1 MNRTIRTKLTHMNSV
16 IVVLVFLS
24 GLCFLPACAQVLSG
38 QQPVTRADTLRGSL
52 RPERNAYDVTYYHL
66 NIRVDPVKKY
76 LEGYNDITFRTR
88 NSFDRIQVDLFENM
102 QVGSI
107 LWEGHSLTWQR
118 EYKAVFIDFPE
129 TVRERSEEH
138 TSELQSLMRI

>member
-88 NSFDRIQVDLFENM
+88 N
-102 QVGSI
+102 
-107 LWEGHSLTWQR
+107 
-118 EYKAVFIDFPE
+118 
-129 TVRERSEEH
+129 RSEEH
-138 TSELQSLMRI
+138 TSELQSLMRISSAVFCLTKQQQPKT